1 MEEDYLPFL
10 EVTAWFSTSVPK
22 IYKDIWVLHGG
33 RTAPS
38 KSAEF
43 LFSTSADCEDT
54 GHIHVETP
62 TVVVFHP
69 EWLACVVRAQC
80 YPKDHACG
88 PYYICPAFMK
98 GTQVEALSYN
108 PHHPPPLPEPKSKRK
123 TANMHNP
130 STVCSCPTG
139 PSTPTD
145 PCLSPCGEDEHLQYL
160 SSHLFNTQDFIRLED
175 CDPVTEPVCDFI
187 PNQNGCEVR
196 RMTRDIR
203 SSRAL
208 QPRGAV

>member
-1 MEEDYLPFL
+1 M
-10 EVTAWFSTSVPK
+10 
-22 IYKDIWVLHGG
+22 
-33 RTAPS
+33 
-38 KSAEF
+38 
-43 LFSTSADCEDT
+43 
-54 GHIHVETP
+54 ETP

-98 GTQVEALSYN
+98 GTHVEALSYN

-139 PSTPTD
+139 PSTPKD
-145 PCLSPCGEDEHLQYL
+145 PCISPCGEDEHLQYL
-160 SSHLFNTQDFIRLED
+160 SSHLFNTQGEYCTLTFLS
-175 CDPVTEPVCDFI
+175 
-187 PNQNGCEVR
+187 
-196 RMTRDIR
+196 TRSVFKSFEKKGKR
-203 SSRAL
+203 YAFT
-208 QPRGAV
+208 